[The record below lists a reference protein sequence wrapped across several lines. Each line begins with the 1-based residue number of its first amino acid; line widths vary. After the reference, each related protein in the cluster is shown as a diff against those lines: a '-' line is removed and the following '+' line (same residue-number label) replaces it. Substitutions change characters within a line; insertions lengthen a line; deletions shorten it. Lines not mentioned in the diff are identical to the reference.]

1 QLRAQGADPQ
11 LALAKAANQVVH
23 EQMQLISM
31 PKRFTIPML
40 EIWALQ
46 HRFTQLT
53 RKKVVRLMAHPRFRA
68 AFDFLVLRG
77 EEESGL
83 AEMIAWWQDA
93 VAKEPHE
100 AAGALVP
107 PSS

>member
-1 QLRAQGADPQ
+1 
-11 LALAKAANQVVH
+11 
-23 EQMQLISM
+23 
-31 PKRFTIPML
+31 
-40 EIWALQ
+40 LQ

-68 AFDFLVLRG
+68 AFDFLLLRG
-77 EEESGL
+77 EEEPAL
-83 AEMIAWWQDA
+83 AETIAWWQDA

-107 PSS
+107 PVSATPAARKRRRRRKRDGGPLPPAES